1 MNNNNNNNNTD
12 MKKII
17 YLIYGGWLTAII
29 SSILVLCLVLINAN
43 LLKEIE
49 NKEAQIEHLSYESVR
64 YKLMYEDLY
73 NTYIYPNELIYEE
86 EHYDK

>member
-1 MNNNNNNNNTD
+1 MNNNNNNTD

-43 LLKEIE
+43 LLKKIE